1 MLKVRDVMTRDVV
14 TLPASLSVQEAAW
27 ALMHRGISGAPV
39 RDSGGQLIGVISER
53 DLINPDRG
61 ALDDPMMA
69 IENLMTPAL
78 LSVDADDPAV
88 DAVEMM
94 IAHHIHRVVVV
105 DKIGDLVG
113 IITPM
118 DFLRH
123 LAKHGH
129 LEIEGGHN
137 WPIAQPNAI
146 GHH

>member
-1 MLKVRDVMTRDVV
+1 MLKVRDVMTRDVL

-39 RDSGGQLIGVISER
+39 RDSHGHLIGVISER
-53 DLINPDRG
+53 DLINPERG

-69 IENLMTPAL
+69 IEDIMTPAL
-78 LSVDADDPAV
+78 LSVDRDDPAV
-88 DAVEMM
+88 DAVEIM

-105 DKIGDLVG
+105 DAAGDLVG

-129 LEIEGGHN
+129 LEIDAGHT
-137 WPIAQPNAI
+137 WPTVQADAI

>member
-1 MLKVRDVMTRDVV
+1 MLKVRDVMTRNVM

-39 RDSGGQLIGVISER
+39 RDSDGELVGVISER

-69 IENLMTPAL
+69 IEQLMTPAL

-105 DKIGDLVG
+105 DPLGDLVG

-129 LEIEGGHN
+129 LEIEAGSS
-137 WPIAQPNAI
+137 WPIAQADAI